1 MFFQAPVTFDDVAA
15 YFSED
20 EWKDLEECQKEL
32 YKDMMKENYEALI
45 SLGKFIYSAYYSITD
60 LSLQSIAPSNPPPY
74 RYVLQSIAP

>member
-1 MFFQAPVTFDDVAA
+1 MRFVRRCRSFSYRPTDAPQEVPPQLSCVPVTFDDVAA

-45 SLGKFIYSAYYSITD
+45 SMGNFIFDYC
-60 LSLQSIAPSNPPPY
+60 
-74 RYVLQSIAP
+74 